1 MLDARTHFE
10 AVKAG
15 LPGDAAR
22 RADMLVQAEQLGL
35 PTRRQESWHYT
46 DLPQLLKRPLAGSDS
61 EAVEDLPDFSAV
73 TPFAVQ
79 FDNGRLTTALPSGE
93 TALSVTPFIGFEEI
107 AGGAIAENDA
117 MLLFNAALA
126 GDGLDV
132 QVTGKVTAPLLL
144 KQTGAAATHLRH
156 RIHLAKDAHLTLVE
170 LLAGNGYS
178 NNVMH
183 IEAEAGATLSLVR
196 LHHSGRHIGT
206 TTMQLAEA
214 ARANIA
220 TLVASDDVAR
230 HDMRVSLTG
239 SGAHVG
245 QYQAVL
251 AGGAAH
257 IDMTGQL
264 HHLAAGS
271 TSDTRAHYALS
282 GAARGVFQGQ
292 VKVAR
297 DAQQVDAQMQTR
309 ALMLSENA
317 EMDAKPELEIYADD
331 VVCAHGSAIGALDAA
346 ALFFLRARGIDAVTA
361 RQLLVGGFVREILAQ
376 IDHAAL
382 ADMLDGYLEARIAA
396 LVEALPNG

>member
-1 MLDARTHFE
+1 MLDARAHFE

-15 LPGDAAR
+15 LPGDMAR
-22 RADMLVQAEQLGL
+22 RAAMLAQAEHLGL

-46 DLPQLLKRPLAGSDS
+46 DLPQLLKRPLPGSDS
-61 EAVEDLPDFSAV
+61 KTVADLPDFSAV
-73 TPFAVQ
+73 SPFAVQ

-93 TALSVTPFIGFEEI
+93 TGLSVAPF
-107 AGGAIAENDA
+107 AGPKAIAEQAIEENDA

-144 KQTGAAATHLRH
+144 KQTGATATHLRH
-156 RIHLAKDAHLTLVE
+156 RLRLAAGAHLTLVDI
-170 LLAGNGYS
+170 LACNGYS
-178 NNVMH
+178 NHAMH
-183 IEAEAGATLSLVR
+183 IEVENGATLEILR

-206 TTMQLAEA
+206 TTVQLAEA
-214 ARANIA
+214 ARANIV
-220 TLVASDDVAR
+220 TMVMSDDVAR

-239 SGAHVG
+239 SGAHIG

-271 TSDTRAHYALS
+271 TSETRAHYALS

-292 VKVAR
+292 VQVAR

-331 VVCAHGSAIGALDAA
+331 VACAHGSAIGALDEA

-361 RQLLVGGFVREILAQ
+361 RQLLVGGFVREISAQ
-376 IDHAAL
+376 ITHSGL
-382 ADMLDGYLEARIAA
+382 ADALNGYLEARIAA

>member
-93 TALSVTPFIGFEEI
+93 TALSVTPFIGPEEI
-107 AGGAIAENDA
+107 AGGAIAGNDA

-170 LLAGNGYS
+170 LLAGHGYS

-214 ARANIA
+214 ACANIA

-376 IDHAAL
+376 IDHVAL